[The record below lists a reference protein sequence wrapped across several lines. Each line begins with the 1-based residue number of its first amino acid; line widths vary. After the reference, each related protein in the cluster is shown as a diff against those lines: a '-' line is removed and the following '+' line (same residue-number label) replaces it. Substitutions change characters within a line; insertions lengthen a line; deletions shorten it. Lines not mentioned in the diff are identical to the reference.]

1 MELNLN
7 SIQVDDSGRVSFS
20 GLSSGIDFQ
29 GVVDSMIAAR
39 SIRVD
44 LLQTQVDQNARKIA
58 ALGDLKTNL
67 TNLKASLSQLHGA
80 VTFGDSQD
88 IFKAKQAFATASRI
102 DGGTASQAGN
112 LLGVS
117 VTNAADPGN
126 HTLEI
131 LRTAKAHKV
140 SSDSVTDQ
148 TAALGYAD
156 GDTFTLNG
164 ETITV
169 NSSTTL
175 LDLRDIINNA
185 NSGTNATGVTASI
198 VEVSSNEAFLL
209 LSADDTGTTMTIA
222 DTTGTPLQSVGI
234 LDGGGAIKNE
244 LQAAQTAQF
253 YADGVLDQTNTIYE
267 SGLQGAGTVQA
278 GSAGTIQFTED
289 AGGTGI
295 GSVVYS
301 ATDTLADI
309 AANITANVTGVTASV
324 VDDGAGV
331 RLEISGASAFSMAET
346 GGGSA
351 LTDLDINNKRRV
363 IERDS
368 NTISDLF
375 GGVTLNLFQA
385 EQGTTINI
393 DIEQDLSQVKSQ
405 IVTFIDTFNELRIF
419 VNDQRQLIESETED
433 EENLTGVLF
442 SSSAIRQI
450 DQTLSQIIG
459 SIVPGLSEDFSALT
473 QSPID
478 GKVTTGINFI
488 SRDDVTDPLL
498 EGTIVIDETK
508 LDEALLNNADEIRK
522 LFTFDFS
529 SSDSRVTLLSFDGN
543 TTYDASG
550 YTLNYDP
557 IAGTANING
566 LADGSDDGS
575 VTVDGNVITVNTGGA
590 KGLKLFVDGYTAT
603 TSVQLD
609 YTVGVGAQLFF
620 DLETLLDQDT
630 GVVETEID
638 SLTDQNDLNETRIEE
653 MRVRLEIERRDL
665 LERFLRMETALATA
679 NRILDSIKQT
689 TDAMF
694 ANNN

>member
-7 SIQVDDSGRVSFS
+7 SIQVDDNGRVSFS

-39 SIRVD
+39 SIPVD
-44 LLQTQVDQNARKIA
+44 LLQTQVDDNARKIA
-58 ALGDLKTNL
+58 ALGDFKTNL
-67 TNLKASLSQLHGA
+67 TNLKAALSELYGA
-80 VTFGDSQD
+80 VTFGNSQD
-88 IFKAKQAFATASRI
+88 IFEAKQAFATSSRV

-112 LLGVS
+112 LLGVT

-140 SSDSVTDQ
+140 SSDSVADQ

-156 GDTFTLNG
+156 GDSFTING

-185 NSGTNATGVTASI
+185 NSGANATGVTASI
-198 VEVSSNEAFLL
+198 VEVSASESFLL
-209 LSADDTGTTMTIA
+209 LTADDTGTTMTLA

-267 SGLQGAGTVQA
+267 SAFQSASTVQV

-289 AGGTGI
+289 AGSTVI
-295 GSVVYS
+295 GNVAYS

-324 VDDGAGV
+324 VTDGAGV
-331 RLEISGASAFSMAET
+331 RLEITGAAAFSMAET
-346 GGGSA
+346 GGGTA
-351 LTDLDINNKRRV
+351 LTDLGINNKRRV

-385 EQGTTINI
+385 EPGTTISI
-393 DIEQDLSQVKSQ
+393 DIEQNLSDVKAQ
-405 IVTFIDTFNELRIF
+405 IVSFIDTYNELRIF
-419 VNDQRQLIESETED
+419 INDQRQLIEGDTED

-459 SIVPGLSEDFSALT
+459 SVVPGLSEDFNVLT

-508 LDEALLNNADEIRK
+508 LDEALLNNSDEIRK

-543 TTYDASG
+543 TTYSAAG

-557 IAGTANING
+557 IAGTANIDG

-575 VTVDGNVITVNTGGA
+575 VTVNGNVLTVNTGGA
-590 KGLKLFVDGYTAT
+590 KGLKLFVDSFTAT

-620 DLETLLDQDT
+620 ELEDALDQTT
-630 GVVETEID
+630 GPVETEID
-638 SLTDQNDLNETRIEE
+638 NLTDQNEFNEARIEE
-653 MRVRLEIERRDL
+653 MRVRLEIERQDL

-679 NRILDSIKQT
+679 NRILDSIQQT
-689 TDAMF
+689 TDAWN
-694 ANNN
+694 AGNN

>member
-1 MELNLN
+1 MDLNLN
-7 SIQVDDSGRVSFS
+7 SIQVDDNGRVSFS
-20 GLSSGIDFQ
+20 GLSSGIDFR

-44 LLQTQVDQNARKIA
+44 LLQTQVDENARKIA

-80 VTFGDSQD
+80 VTFGNSQD
-88 IFKAKQAFATASRI
+88 IFSAKQAFASSSRI

-112 LLGVS
+112 LLGVT
-117 VTNAADPGN
+117 VTNSADAGN
-126 HTLEI
+126 HSLEI
-131 LRTAKAHKV
+131 LRTAKAHKI
-140 SSDSVTDQ
+140 SSDSVADK

-156 GDTFTLNG
+156 GDSFTLNG
-164 ETITV
+164 QTINVT
-169 NSSTTL
+169 SSTTL

-185 NSGTNATGVTASI
+185 NSGDNATGVTASI
-198 VEVSSNEAFLL
+198 VDVSDTESFLL
-209 LSADDTGTTMTIA
+209 LTADDTGKTMTIA
-222 DTTGTPLQSVGI
+222 DTTGTPLETVGI
-234 LDGGGAIKNE
+234 LASGGAIKTE

-267 SGLQGAGTVQA
+267 SAFQSASTVQV

-289 AGGTGI
+289 AGSTVI
-295 GSVVYS
+295 GNVAYS

-324 VDDGAGV
+324 VTDGAGV
-331 RLEISGASAFSMAET
+331 RLEISGGAAFSMAET
-346 GGGSA
+346 GGGTA
-351 LTDLDINNKRRV
+351 LTDLGINNKRRV
-363 IERDS
+363 IERES

-405 IVTFIDTFNELRIF
+405 IVSFIDTYNELRIF
-419 VNDQRQLIESETED
+419 VNDQRQLIEADTED

-442 SSSAIRQI
+442 SSSAVRQI

-459 SIVPGLSEDFSALT
+459 SIVPGLSEDFNVLT

-498 EGTIVIDETK
+498 EGTIVIDESK
-508 LDEALLNNADEIRK
+508 LDEALLNNADEVKK
-522 LFTFDFS
+522 LFTFDFTA
-529 SSDSRVTLLSFDGN
+529 SDSRVTLLSFDGN
-543 TTYDASG
+543 TSYDAAG
-550 YTLNYDP
+550 YALNYDP
-557 IAGTANING
+557 INGTANIG
-566 LADGSDDGS
+566 GAADGSDDGS
-575 VTVDGNVITVNTGGA
+575 VTVNGNVLTVNTGGA
-590 KGLKLFVDGYTAT
+590 KGLKLFVDGFTAT
-603 TSVQLD
+603 STVQLD

-620 DLETLLDQDT
+620 DLDKVLDEST

-638 SLTDQNDLNETRIEE
+638 NLTDQNEFNETRIEE
-653 MRVRLEIERRDL
+653 MKVRLEIERQDL

-689 TDAMF
+689 TEALN
-694 ANNN
+694 ASNN